1 MRKKEYL
8 EAIEMAARVDFLKTS
23 EEAVMYAKA
32 IYEAIMWG
40 KYIEKGHQ
48 VTQYNHYT
56 VECKNQKI

>member
-1 MRKKEYL
+1 MSKKEYL
-8 EAIEMAARVDFLKTS
+8 EAIEMTAKVDFLKTS

-40 KYIEKGHQ
+40 KDMYNCQ
-48 VTQYNHYT
+48 VTQYNHRD

>member
-8 EAIEMAARVDFLKTS
+8 EAIEMTAKVDFLKTS

-32 IYEAIMWG
+32 IYDAIMWG
-40 KYIEKGHQ
+40 KYIDNCRQ
-48 VTQYNHYT
+48 VTQDNHRV

>member
-8 EAIEMAARVDFLKTS
+8 EAIEMTAKVDFLKTS

-40 KYIEKGHQ
+40 KYIDNCQ
-48 VTQYNHYT
+48 VTQDNHRA

>member
-1 MRKKEYL
+1 MSKKEYL
-8 EAIEMAARVDFLKTS
+8 EAIEMTAKVDFLKTS

-40 KYIEKGHQ
+40 KHIEKGRQ
-48 VTQYNHYT
+48 VTQYNHHT

>member
-1 MRKKEYL
+1 MSKKEYL
-8 EAIEMAARVDFLKTS
+8 EAIEMTAKVDFLKGS

-48 VTQYNHYT
+48 VTT
-56 VECKNQKI
+56 PDTPRTI